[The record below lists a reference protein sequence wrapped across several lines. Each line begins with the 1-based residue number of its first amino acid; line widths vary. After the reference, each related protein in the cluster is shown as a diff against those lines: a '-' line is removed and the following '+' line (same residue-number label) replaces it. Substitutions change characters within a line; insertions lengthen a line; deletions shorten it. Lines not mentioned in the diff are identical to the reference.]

1 VRNEASRIINRDD
14 CGEKRGE
21 MQRKYPIRTP
31 YLMDSFLFTCPAG
44 MLIMSLLK
52 QQFLLLRLA
61 RALSYHLSKRKH
73 AVQYL
78 GPIIYIDMLLG
89 LDRKKKLISN
99 ITKTKLFSP
108 CTQQFLL
115 KSRFSLREEN

>member
-1 VRNEASRIINRDD
+1 
-14 CGEKRGE
+14 

-61 RALSYHLSKRKH
+61 RALSYPSKKKRALSYHLSKRKH